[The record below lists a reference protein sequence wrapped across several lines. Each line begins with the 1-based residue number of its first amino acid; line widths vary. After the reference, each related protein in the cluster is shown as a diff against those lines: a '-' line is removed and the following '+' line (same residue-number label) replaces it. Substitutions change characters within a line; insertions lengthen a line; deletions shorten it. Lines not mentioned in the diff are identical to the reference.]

1 MGGRG
6 TRTRT
11 LHHPRPHS
19 LWVVEEAETVDA
31 WDGGGVET
39 GAGGG
44 DVQRVSISV
53 GRFPP
58 PNRRFVECTE
68 QDIWVSEVG
77 ELLREYQRLV
87 EAVRSTGGFQE

>member
-1 MGGRG
+1 MSNLTDRLTHGM
-6 TRTRT
+6 
-11 LHHPRPHS
+11 
-19 LWVVEEAETVDA
+19 A
-31 WDGGGVET
+31 GVSRRVQ
-39 GAGGG
+39 GG
-44 DVQRVSISV
+44 DVQRVSFSV

-58 PNRRFVECTE
+58 PNCRFVECTE